1 MLLILLESCQQV
13 GVHQSDLA
21 MFKPSVQELLNIEQI
36 FKNLNKFEQFLGIV
50 ENPWWMRFIGGDF
63 VIFRP
68 KLKMVLN
75 FE

>member
-50 ENPWWMRFIGGDF
+50 ENP
-63 VIFRP
+63 
-68 KLKMVLN
+68 
-75 FE
+75 